1 MYSRTSMTRTQVSG
15 FELSGRS
22 IMHSYSHDPMTH
34 KTQIC
39 CKNHNSSYRGK
50 AVLSR
55 KMNEI
60 LLSWRGT
67 RVRVLVQVQRR
78 WDLNSLVTV
87 VLLYYQ

>member
-1 MYSRTSMTRTQVSG
+1 MLQ
-15 FELSGRS
+15 
-22 IMHSYSHDPMTH
+22 
-34 KTQIC
+34 K
-39 CKNHNSSYRGK
+39 HNSSYRGK